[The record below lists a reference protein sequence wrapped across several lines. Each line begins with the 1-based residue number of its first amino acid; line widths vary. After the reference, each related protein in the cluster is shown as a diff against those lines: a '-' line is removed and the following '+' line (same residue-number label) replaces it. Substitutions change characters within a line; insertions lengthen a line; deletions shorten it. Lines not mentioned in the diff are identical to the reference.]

1 MEEKGESAEPFAEA
15 GEVDGERICEREIVC
30 VLEFWDDPYDFILHD
45 HVCPTH
51 QLQMALIRAR
61 PIE

>member
-1 MEEKGESAEPFAEA
+1 MENEYVRGKSY
-15 GEVDGERICEREIVC
+15 